1 MTQAASNSHNVPNF
15 MMCRHEHENLLNASV
30 FDGADAWTQLKHS
43 SNRWRCS
50 RDPTY
55 TAKPN
60 CNAQI
65 LIHFKNGKDFNSSE
79 HHLGRL
85 LYCSRL
91 MKGQKAGRATVTADP
106 DSRHPPAE
114 KTERT
119 FVNCKTMITVQS
131 CQRRNDDI
139 ALPPPSSNKPF
150 PMTYKVSI
158 EWCLVLAC
166 LFSGVREP

>member
-1 MTQAASNSHNVPNF
+1 MPARTRKSTK
-15 MMCRHEHENLLNASV
+15 RSV
-30 FDGADAWTQLKHS
+30 FDGADVWTQLKHS

-55 TAKPN
+55 TAKPK
-60 CNAQI
+60 CNSQI
-65 LIHFKNGKDFNSSE
+65 LIHYKNGKDFNSSE

-85 LYCSRL
+85 LSCSRL

-119 FVNCKTMITVQS
+119 FVNCKTMVSVQS
-131 CQRRNDDI
+131 CQRRNNPVPLLGCFQWILLRNRRARDFI
-139 ALPPPSSNKPF
+139 
-150 PMTYKVSI
+150 
-158 EWCLVLAC
+158 
-166 LFSGVREP
+166 